1 MINLEEIGKLLE
13 KEISEPELSSI
24 PNDTYTEVASI
35 VKNLKRV
42 HINNDINSQLKS
54 SRVNLLSKM
63 AVSLLQ
69 LRLQKITNH
78 NGDYSNIVFN
88 NLTSEEKYFMNFVNE
103 LEKRKSNLILSIE
116 EGRSS
121 VLESISSQILS
132 KNILLSFLK
141 PTNSFVGTDLNNY
154 GPFKIED
161 VGLIPFQNAI
171 LLIKQGIAKEIY
183 TPI

>member
-78 NGDYSNIVFN
+78 CN
-88 NLTSEEKYFMNFVNE
+88 
-103 LEKRKSNLILSIE
+103 
-116 EGRSS
+116 
-121 VLESISSQILS
+121 
-132 KNILLSFLK
+132 
-141 PTNSFVGTDLNNY
+141 
-154 GPFKIED
+154 
-161 VGLIPFQNAI
+161 
-171 LLIKQGIAKEIY
+171 
-183 TPI
+183 

>member
-63 AVSLLQ
+63 TVSLLQ

-78 NGDYSNIVFN
+78 NGDYSNIDFN
-88 NLTSEEKYFMNFVNE
+88 NLTSEEKYFFMVW
-103 LEKRKSNLILSIE
+103 
-116 EGRSS
+116 
-121 VLESISSQILS
+121 
-132 KNILLSFLK
+132 
-141 PTNSFVGTDLNNY
+141 
-154 GPFKIED
+154 
-161 VGLIPFQNAI
+161 
-171 LLIKQGIAKEIY
+171 
-183 TPI
+183 

>member
-1 MINLEEIGKLLE
+1 MNSVHEI
-13 KEISEPELSSI
+13 
-24 PNDTYTEVASI
+24 
-35 VKNLKRV
+35 
-42 HINNDINSQLKS
+42 
-54 SRVNLLSKM
+54 
-63 AVSLLQ
+63 
-69 LRLQKITNH
+69 
-78 NGDYSNIVFN
+78 
-88 NLTSEEKYFMNFVNE
+88 
-103 LEKRKSNLILSIE
+103 EKRKSNLILSIE
-116 EGRSS
+116 EGRRS

>member
-78 NGDYSNIVFN
+78 NGDYSNIDFN

-132 KNILLSFLK
+132 KSILLSFLK